1 MKIIVGEKDKTK
13 KYDFRETCFGIYE
26 KDGKVAVVYDK
37 NQYSL
42 IGGGID
48 EGETQ
53 KETIL
58 REFKE
63 EVGYNIEVVK
73 HLCTID
79 CFWLAGG
86 KYPMESLANIFII
99 NLLDE
104 IEDYEAEGKLEFIE
118 INNLIEMLPL
128 PYHKKA
134 IEYYLESKKK

>member
-1 MKIIVGEKDKTK
+1 MKIVVGEKDETK
-13 KYDFRETCFGIYE
+13 KYDFRETCFGICE
-26 KDGKVAVVYDK
+26 KDGKIAVVYDK

-48 EGETQ
+48 EGET
-53 KETIL
+53 KEETIL

-63 EVGYNIEVVK
+63 EVGYNIEVVE

-86 KYPMESLANIFII
+86 KWPMESLANIFII
-99 NLLDE
+99 NILDE
-104 IEDYEAEGKLEFIE
+104 IEGIEAESKLEFIE
-118 INNLIEMLPL
+118 LDKVVDLLPL

-134 IEYYLESKKK
+134 IEYYLENRK

>member
-1 MKIIVGEKDKTK
+1 MKIVVGEKDETK

-26 KDGKVAVVYDK
+26 KDGKIAVVYDK

-48 EGETQ
+48 EGET
-53 KETIL
+53 KEETIL

-63 EVGYNIEVVK
+63 EVGYNIEVVE

-86 KYPMESLANIFII
+86 KWPMESLANIFII
-99 NLLDE
+99 NILDE
-104 IEDYEAEGKLEFIE
+104 IEGIEAESKLEFID
-118 INNLIEMLPL
+118 LDKVVDMLPL

-134 IEYYLESKKK
+134 IEYYLENRK

>member
-1 MKIIVGEKDKTK
+1 MKIVVGEKDETK

-26 KDGKVAVVYDK
+26 KDGKIAVVYDK

-48 EGETQ
+48 EGET
-53 KETIL
+53 KEETIL

-63 EVGYNIEVVK
+63 EVGYNIEVVE

-86 KYPMESLANIFII
+86 KWPMESLANIFII

-104 IEDYEAEGKLEFIE
+104 IEGIDAESKLEFMD
-118 INNLIEMLPL
+118 LDKVVDMLPL

-134 IEYYLESKKK
+134 IEYYLENRK